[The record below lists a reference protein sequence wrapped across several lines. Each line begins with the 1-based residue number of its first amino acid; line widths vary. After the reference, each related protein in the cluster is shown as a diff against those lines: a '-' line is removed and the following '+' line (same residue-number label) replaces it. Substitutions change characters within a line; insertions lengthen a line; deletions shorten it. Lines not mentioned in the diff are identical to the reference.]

1 MTYSKL
7 YLISRRKW
15 GYNWILSK
23 QVKIVLSLGTIFRLS
38 VSDKDLRAEI
48 NRFLDVRSGNKNLS
62 SKTKSYKS

>member
-7 YLISRRKW
+7 YLVSRRKW

-48 NRFLDVRSGNKNLS
+48 NRVLDVRSGNKNLS

>member
-7 YLISRRKW
+7 YLVSRRKW
-15 GYNWILSK
+15 SYNWILSK

-48 NRFLDVRSGNKNLS
+48 NRVLDVRSGNKNLS

>member
-7 YLISRRKW
+7 YLVSRRKW

-23 QVKIVLSLGTIFRLS
+23 QVKIVLSLGTIS

-48 NRFLDVRSGNKNLS
+48 NRVLDVRSGNKNLS

>member
-7 YLISRRKW
+7 YLVSRRKW

-38 VSDKDLRAEI
+38 VSDKDLRTEI
-48 NRFLDVRSGNKNLS
+48 NKVLDVRSDN
-62 SKTKSYKS
+62 

>member
-7 YLISRRKW
+7 YLVSRRKW

-38 VSDKDLRAEI
+38 VSDKDLRAKI
-48 NRFLDVRSGNKNLS
+48 NRVLDVRSGNKNLS

>member
-7 YLISRRKW
+7 YLVSRRKW

-48 NRFLDVRSGNKNLS
+48 NRVLDVRSDNKNLS
-62 SKTKSYKS
+62 RKTKSYKS